1 MKTALVVGAT
11 GLVGGFVLAQLLK
24 EEQYNKII
32 VLTRKPLSIHHSKI
46 KEVLVDFDKLQ
57 QSAEHLKA
65 DVVFCC
71 LGTTIKAAG
80 SQAAFKKV
88 DFEYPLQIAKIA
100 KQNGATSFLIITAM
114 GASKDSFIFYNKV
127 KGEIEQALQKLNFDV
142 LHIIQPSLIIGE
154 RNEHRLGES
163 IAKKL
168 SPIYNSIMRG
178 PLKKYKAIE
187 AAQIAKAMIYFS
199 KENAKGVQYHT
210 NDKLLEVQ

>member
-88 DFEYPLQIAKIA
+88 DFEYLLQIAKIA

-127 KGEIEQALQKLNFDV
+127 K
-142 LHIIQPSLIIGE
+142 
-154 RNEHRLGES
+154 ES
-163 IAKKL
+163 FEA
-168 SPIYNSIMRG
+168 PIS
-178 PLKKYKAIE
+178 
-187 AAQIAKAMIYFS
+187 
-199 KENAKGVQYHT
+199 
-210 NDKLLEVQ
+210 